1 MEDFIDYSAIAMLA
15 SLLVCIFFNGFLS
28 MAETAIMEAHKT
40 PLESLPGHRD
50 RGLESWHG
58 GHGVRK

>member
-15 SLLVCIFFNGFLS
+15 GLLVCIFFNGFLS

-40 PLESLPGHRD
+40 PLE
-50 RGLESWHG
+50 
-58 GHGVRK
+58 K